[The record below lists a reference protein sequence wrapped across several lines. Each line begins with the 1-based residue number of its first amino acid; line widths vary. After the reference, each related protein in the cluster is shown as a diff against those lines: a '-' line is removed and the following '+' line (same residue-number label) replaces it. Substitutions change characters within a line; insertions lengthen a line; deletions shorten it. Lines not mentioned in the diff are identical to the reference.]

1 MNKRGRGGG
10 SQNVEIFH
18 GRHMCIIPKKE
29 RKTVAVTCFE
39 KEKMHFTEGALKN
52 KQWVIKKLNQST
64 ITDLN
69 VFKESSESLTRNS
82 LQMNTLPQH
91 MAKSLQEATEKS
103 NVLFHFRKTFHY
115 NSVYYEKIGLI
126 ESVTIEEFIPGK
138 FVK

>member
-1 MNKRGRGGG
+1 
-10 SQNVEIFH
+10 
-18 GRHMCIIPKKE
+18 
-29 RKTVAVTCFE
+29 
-39 KEKMHFTEGALKN
+39 
-52 KQWVIKKLNQST
+52 
-64 ITDLN
+64 
-69 VFKESSESLTRNS
+69 
-82 LQMNTLPQH
+82 MNTLPQH